1 MKRNEQLERKLEK
14 EKKIKQEINRIK
26 KNYKDLEKEKVKTL
40 DGLLNDAGF
49 LKVSLE
55 EVREVLL
62 KEGLTEVFEQGE
74 QRFNREKPE
83 VKIYKDFL
91 KLYANVMKQLID
103 LMPVDVKGMELDE
116 LAMFQERYR
125 RLKK

>member
-14 EKKIKQEINRIK
+14 EKKIKQEINRIR

-40 DGLLNDAGF
+40 EGLLNDAGF

-55 EVREVLL
+55 EIREVLL
-62 KEGLTEVFEQGE
+62 KDGLTEVFEQGE

-91 KLYANVMKQLID
+91 KLYSNVMKQLID
-103 LMPVDVKGMELDE
+103 LMPVDVKGIEFDE
-116 LAMFQERYR
+116 LAMFQEKYMI
-125 RLKK
+125 KK